1 VAVLGPSGSGK
12 TTLLRLVGGFIS
24 PTAGR
29 IQVTGRSPDEARRA
43 RAYAVVFQRPVLFDW
58 RTVAANVWLP
68 LELAGVPR
76 AEREVRASAALADV
90 GLAGKEEARPWQLSG
105 GMQQRVGLARAMVS
119 EPQVLLMDEPFASLD
134 EVTRERLEE
143 QLRLICNSA
152 GVTALFVT
160 HDIEEAVFLAD
171 RVLVLTS
178 APGRVAASIAVPLG
192 PERTSDLRHDARYL
206 ELVAAARN
214 EARIASRSGAEG
226 RSAQA
231 F

>member
-1 VAVLGPSGSGK
+1 
-12 TTLLRLVGGFIS
+12 
-24 PTAGR
+24 
-29 IQVTGRSPDEARRA
+29 
-43 RAYAVVFQRPVLFDW
+43 
-58 RTVAANVWLP
+58 
-68 LELAGVPR
+68 
-76 AEREVRASAALADV
+76 
-90 GLAGKEEARPWQLSG
+90 
-105 GMQQRVGLARAMVS
+105 
-119 EPQVLLMDEPFASLD
+119 
-134 EVTRERLEE
+134 
-143 QLRLICNSA
+143 
-152 GVTALFVT
+152 LFVT